1 MRCFQTIRERRELS
15 HRLLPASADTT
26 KRLFWHARIPI
37 EFICASGHFIVHEQR
52 THDLPSG
59 PTAPVVEPFGRLR
72 NPCSWSV
79 VPRQSW
85 VQVSGAFRAIGEP
98 RGATAKRPN
107 IMTRRRRHQFAVPAG
122 SARVPAA
129 MRHRVPRETRFA
141 TGPSVPASEPRENQS
156 RRTAG
161 TAANDDTS
169 GSRPGKLLKA
179 GLLRF
184 CLKVLPANW
193 LVPRWRAVP
202 GESVVA
208 SRGSVEIRQ
217 IPAGCVAQTCVKGE
231 PAQAR
236 ETALRRLAKYTHGN
250 NRSSA
255 ILDTVRPVM
264 QRQQAPG
271 RWLIGVRL
279 AKFDDTLTAP
289 APCEPKVKLISRAPE
304 MLAVVRVAGRPAHG
318 SVTAGDAIILNAI
331 DGTDWIATGSPMIRL
346 HARGPLPWLGSGF
359 EVAVPVAPRCAPA
372 VQHGVG

>member
-1 MRCFQTIRERRELS
+1 M
-15 HRLLPASADTT
+15 
-26 KRLFWHARIPI
+26 
-37 EFICASGHFIVHEQR
+37 
-52 THDLPSG
+52 
-59 PTAPVVEPFGRLR
+59 
-72 NPCSWSV
+72 
-79 VPRQSW
+79 
-85 VQVSGAFRAIGEP
+85 
-98 RGATAKRPN
+98 RPN
-107 IMTRRRRHQFAVPAG
+107 IVTRRLRHQFTVAAG

-129 MRHRVPRETRFA
+129 MRHRVPRETGFA

-156 RRTAG
+156 RRTAE
-161 TAANDDTS
+161 TAANADTS
-169 GSRPGKLLKA
+169 RSSSGKVMKA
-179 GLLRF
+179 GLLRL

-193 LVPRWRAVP
+193 LVPRWRAAPV
-202 GESVVA
+202 ESVIA

-231 PAQAR
+231 PAKAR

-250 NRSSA
+250 NWSSA
-255 ILDTVRPVM
+255 IFGTVRPVM
-264 QRQQAPG
+264 QQEQAPG

-279 AKFDDTLTAP
+279 AKFGDTLTAP

-318 SVTAGDAIILNAI
+318 SINAGDAIILNAI

-346 HARGPLPWLGSGF
+346 HVRGPLQWLGSSF